1 MIDFGRVFLILV
13 DVLLWML
20 AAGFAGCVVLMAIF
34 AYYSVRD
41 YLHSKVKQ
49 DLDVVAT
56 AFVLMAVSGG
66 ATGLLVFFAT
76 RLVS

>member
-13 DVLLWML
+13 DVLLCLL
-20 AAGFAGCVVLMAIF
+20 AAGFSGCVVLMAIF

-76 RLVS
+76 RLIR